1 MNSETGILKLQR
13 NLQGGLKVKIF
24 EPIKIGNLELRNRI
38 VMPPMATGF
47 GNSDGTVNEKLI
59 RYYERRGEGEI
70 GLIIVEATAIHPSG
84 IGFRGGLGIWDDR
97 FIPGLKELAKRIKK
111 NGAKSAIQLFHA
123 GRQTRSKLIGTQ
135 PVAPSPIPWFPMG
148 EMPRELRAEEI
159 EELVERFGDSARRAR
174 EAGFDAVEIHGAHG
188 YLICQ
193 FLSPSS
199 NKRRDEWGGESYEK
213 RARFAVECIRNA
225 RKKTGNDFPILFRIS
240 ADEFTP
246 DGLKIDEVEKI
257 VSLLEKEGI
266 SAIHVSGGCYS
277 SAWMIIPPMFIENGC
292 YVKYAERIKK
302 GVKIPVIVA
311 GRITSP
317 NFAEEIISKEKAD
330 MVSMGRAL
338 IADPEIIKKF
348 KEGREDEIKFCIGCN
363 YCSDS
368 MAETGIRCSVN
379 PEVGREGE
387 KFFRTSPK
395 RIMIVGGGPAGLSSA
410 VFLKKKGHDVVLYEK
425 EEKLGGN
432 LRFACIP
439 SFKTQMKNVIE
450 HYENEARR
458 LNVKIFTGV
467 EVTPSVIQ
475 RENPDVLILS
485 TGSIPLIP
493 EIKGIERKNVFL
505 ATDVLSERAKTGEN
519 VVVIG
524 GGSIGCE
531 VAVFLSERGKSVKI
545 VEMMDKWGRDISPAF
560 KFGFFIPVFNKYD
573 VRIITGRKVIEIKE
587 SSVLLEDGEEIPA
600 DSVVIAT
607 GYSSN
612 RKIYEEIKGMKMDVF
627 LIGDSKEVRKMPDAI
642 QDAYEIAKRV

>member
-1 MNSETGILKLQR
+1 
-13 NLQGGLKVKIF
+13 
-24 EPIKIGNLELRNRI
+24 
-38 VMPPMATGF
+38 
-47 GNSDGTVNEKLI
+47 
-59 RYYERRGEGEI
+59 
-70 GLIIVEATAIHPSG
+70 
-84 IGFRGGLGIWDDR
+84 
-97 FIPGLKELAKRIKK
+97 
-111 NGAKSAIQLFHA
+111 
-123 GRQTRSKLIGTQ
+123 
-135 PVAPSPIPWFPMG
+135 
-148 EMPRELRAEEI
+148 
-159 EELVERFGDSARRAR
+159 
-174 EAGFDAVEIHGAHG
+174 
-188 YLICQ
+188 
-193 FLSPSS
+193 
-199 NKRRDEWGGESYEK
+199 
-213 RARFAVECIRNA
+213 
-225 RKKTGNDFPILFRIS
+225 
-240 ADEFTP
+240 
-246 DGLKIDEVEKI
+246 
-257 VSLLEKEGI
+257 
-266 SAIHVSGGCYS
+266 
-277 SAWMIIPPMFIENGC
+277 
-292 YVKYAERIKK
+292 
-302 GVKIPVIVA
+302 
-311 GRITSP
+311 
-317 NFAEEIISKEKAD
+317 
-330 MVSMGRAL
+330 
-338 IADPEIIKKF
+338 
-348 KEGREDEIKFCIGCN
+348 
-363 YCSDS
+363 
-368 MAETGIRCSVN
+368 
-379 PEVGREGE
+379 
-387 KFFRTSPK
+387 
-395 RIMIVGGGPAGLSSA
+395 
-410 VFLKKKGHDVVLYEK
+410 VVLYEK
-425 EEKLGGN
+425 EERLGGN

-573 VRIITGRKVIEIKE
+573 VRIITDRRVIEIKE

-607 GYSSN
+607 GYLSN

-642 QDAYEIAKRV
+642 HDAYEIAKRV